1 MGCDDKGCSDNGDE
15 EEEGCESECEENG
28 VVFSEI
34 EGRENS
40 ELDLCESAVHRLVFP
55 GSGYEN
61 DLGGSTA
68 GIASVTREDLLA
80 YHKSLLPCRGDGCP
94 HRRVL

>member
-1 MGCDDKGCSDNGDE
+1 M
-15 EEEGCESECEENG
+15 
-28 VVFSEI
+28 FSEI

-80 YHKSLLPCRGDGCP
+80 YHKRFYRAEAMTVLIFGCSD
-94 HRRVL
+94 HEGVFRRH